1 MLLDNHDPSLSD
13 GFVICTEPE
22 LAIIAIH
29 CQAELLFALLQSNKA
44 LIQVEVEC
52 STALTLAIFHFE
64 VLEDAIFHLNYT
76 ALPPL
81 KNRWAVLLETTFFRW
96 R

>member
-1 MLLDNHDPSLSD
+1 MLLDNHDPALSD
-13 GFVICTEPE
+13 GFVLRPEPK

-29 CQAELLFALLQSNKA
+29 SQAELLFALLQSNKA

-52 STALTLAIFHFE
+52 TTALTLAIFHFE
-64 VLEDAIFHLNYT
+64 VLEDAIFHFNFT

-81 KNRWAVLLETTFFRW
+81 KNRWAELLEITSLGW

>member
-1 MLLDNHDPSLSD
+1 MLLDNHDPALSD

-81 KNRWAVLLETTFFRW
+81 KNRWAELLETTFFRW